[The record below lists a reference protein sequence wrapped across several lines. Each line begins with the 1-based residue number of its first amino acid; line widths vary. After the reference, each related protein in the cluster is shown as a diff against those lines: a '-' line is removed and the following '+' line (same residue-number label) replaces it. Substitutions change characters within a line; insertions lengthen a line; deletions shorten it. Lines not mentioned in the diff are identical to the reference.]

1 MNNLDEAKAER
12 LAAMTD
18 TPSREE
24 LLRELRATRESLARL
39 ERRLAGDDAVR

>member
-24 LLRELRATRESLARL
+24 PLRELRATRESLARL
-39 ERRLAGDDAVR
+39 ERRLAGDYAER